1 MDFEILAGN
10 LIDRCNMKVANLTY
24 NEKLYHDMTQ
34 KAMLEW
40 DEFVK
45 KNYLNKFFT
54 EIFQKL

>member
-1 MDFEILAGN
+1 
-10 LIDRCNMKVANLTY
+10 
-24 NEKLYHDMTQ
+24 MTQ